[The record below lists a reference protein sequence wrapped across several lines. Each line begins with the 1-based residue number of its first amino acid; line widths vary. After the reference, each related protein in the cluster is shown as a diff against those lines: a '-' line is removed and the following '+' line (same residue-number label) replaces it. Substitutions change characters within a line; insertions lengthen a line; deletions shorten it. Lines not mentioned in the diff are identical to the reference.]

1 MAVLG
6 APALQPR
13 RDSSRQIRDRTWT
26 HLVEAGSIRPVIT
39 TTQNVS
45 TFDIAVLPGD
55 GIGVDVTREAQRVL
69 RALETRLD
77 AVRFSFSEHA
87 VGAAEYLRGGDP
99 LPERA
104 FAACRAADAV
114 LLGAMGLPSVRWPD
128 GRELTPQIDLR
139 ERLDLY
145 AGPRPIRLYHGDDSP
160 LKGYAAG
167 DIDFVIVRENTEGL
181 FAARTKNEA
190 NADQATDLLLLTRRG
205 CERVIRFAFELAR
218 KRRRHCTL
226 VDKANVLPSMV
237 FMRRI
242 FDEVAERYPDVQTER
257 VYVDAAALYL
267 VRQPQRFDVLVTEN
281 MFGDILSD
289 LAAGLIGG
297 MGMAPS
303 GDLGDECAVF
313 QPSHGTAPDIA
324 GKGIANPTAM
334 ILSAAMMLDWLG
346 STAGAHRIERAVQ
359 RVFAD
364 PMQRTPDMGG
374 KLRTEE
380 LTDRIIAAL

>member
-1 MAVLG
+1 
-6 APALQPR
+6 
-13 RDSSRQIRDRTWT
+13 
-26 HLVEAGSIRPVIT
+26 
-39 TTQNVS
+39 
-45 TFDIAVLPGD
+45 
-55 GIGVDVTREAQRVL
+55 VTREALRVL
-69 RALETRLD
+69 RAVEAQL
-77 AVRFSFSEHA
+77 AGVSFSFTEHA
-87 VGAAEYLRGGDP
+87 VGAGEYLRGGDP
-99 LPERA
+99 LPASA

-139 ERLDLY
+139 ERLDLF

-160 LKGYAAG
+160 LLGYGAG

-190 NADQATDLLLLTRRG
+190 NAEHATDLLLLTRRG

-218 KRRRHCTL
+218 RRRKHCTL

-242 FDEVAERYPDVQTER
+242 FDEIAEQYPDVATER
-257 VYVDAAALYL
+257 VYVDAMALFL
-267 VRQPQRFDVLVTEN
+267 VRKPQAFDVIVTEN

-289 LAAGLIGG
+289 LGAGLIGG

-303 GDLGDECAVF
+303 GDLGDGCAVF

-324 GKGIANPTAM
+324 GKGIANPTAA

-346 STAGAHRIERAVQ
+346 YPAGARRIEEAVQ
-359 RVFAD
+359 RVFDD
-364 PMQRTPDMGG
+364 PTQRTPDMGG